1 MYELEAGES
10 MNQSPDSNITTHG
23 VRVHAAAHFLADE
36 SDPDTPFFLFM
47 YRIVISNE
55 GQQTVKLLSRHWI
68 IRDAYNER
76 EDVQGAGVVGDYPIL
91 APGESYEYTS
101 TCPLR
106 TRWGTMEGSYQFEVC
121 DTGESLDVAIGRFF
135 LVPTSKLRQ
144 LSAES

>member
-1 MYELEAGES
+1 MT
-10 MNQSPDSNITTHG
+10 QSPNSNKTTQDIR
-23 VRVHAAAHFLADE
+23 VRAAAQYLADE

-55 GQQTVKLLSRHWI
+55 SCETVKLLTRHWI

-76 EDVQGAGVVGDYPIL
+76 EDVQGPGVVGDYPVL

-106 TRWGTMEGSYQFEVC
+106 TRWGTMEGAYQFENC
-121 DTGESLDVAIGRFF
+121 DTGEPLEVAIGRFF
-135 LVPTSKLRQ
+135 LVPSAQVREM
-144 LSAES
+144 SAEG

>member
-1 MYELEAGES
+1 MT
-10 MNQSPDSNITTHG
+10 QSPNSNKMTQDIR
-23 VRVHAAAHFLADE
+23 VRAAAQYLADE

-55 GQQTVKLLSRHWI
+55 SDQTVKLLTRHWI

-76 EDVQGAGVVGDYPIL
+76 EDVQGAGVVGDYPVL

-106 TRWGTMEGSYQFEVC
+106 TRWGTMEGSYQFENSA
-121 DTGESLDVAIGRFF
+121 TGDPLEVAIGRFF
-135 LVPTSKLRQ
+135 LVPTSQVREM
-144 LSAES
+144 SAEG

>member
-1 MYELEAGES
+1 MT
-10 MNQSPDSNITTHG
+10 QSPNSNKATEDIR
-23 VRVHAAAHFLADE
+23 VRAAAHYLADE

-55 GQQTVKLLSRHWI
+55 GSETVKLLTRHWI

-76 EDVQGAGVVGDYPIL
+76 EDVQGAGVVGDYPVL

-106 TRWGTMEGSYQFEVC
+106 TSWGTMEGSYKFEVC
-121 DTGESLDVAIGRFF
+121 DTGASLEVAIGRFF
-135 LVPTSKLRQ
+135 LVPTSQVRE
-144 LSAES
+144 LSAEG